1 MVGASVV
8 EVVDEEVVVGAV
20 VVDVGMAVDVI
31 ASMVVVVG
39 AETFEPPEEPRQPA
53 IMMSPPATMN
63 TTPMNKPAPLSIAP
77 TL

>member
-53 IMMSPPATMN
+53 IMMATPATMN